1 MEEDSS
7 VACVSEAMG
16 EELWRPGGNSGGRF
30 VPLLPLRGSAV
41 APVHVYL
48 PVRVARRL
56 HLARRDPR
64 RHTGISD
71 PRDPR
76 YLRPPVAPHGPLAVL
91 NRQCDWQEA
100 LERLTDYYRSA
111 LAETL
116 RRRLDAAMSRRE
128 RSAGTPRIVA
138 CQCVLAAMKG
148 CCAIR

>member
-1 MEEDSS
+1 MSLDDYISPEETPDGTPESAIREILGTYDRRS
-7 VACVSEAMG
+7 
-16 EELWRPGGNSGGRF
+16 
-30 VPLLPLRGSAV
+30 LLMA
-41 APVHVYL
+41 
-48 PVRVARRL
+48 
-56 HLARRDPR
+56 
-64 RHTGISD
+64 
-71 PRDPR
+71 
-76 YLRPPVAPHGPLAVL
+76 PLAVL
-91 NRQCDWQEA
+91 NRQCDRQEA